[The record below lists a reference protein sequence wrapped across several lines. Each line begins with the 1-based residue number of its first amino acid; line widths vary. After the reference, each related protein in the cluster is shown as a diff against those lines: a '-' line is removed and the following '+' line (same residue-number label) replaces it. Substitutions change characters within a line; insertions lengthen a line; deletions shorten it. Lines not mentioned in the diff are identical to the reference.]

1 MDIIGQCKTFQVQ
14 IMHSQGPN
22 IILFI
27 QHCNVY
33 KFTISRIDNS
43 INSCISMVEM
53 NKWSELVQNTPIHL
67 IYQITHYRLTLHSL
81 IIAISFIH
89 RFTFSSSS
97 LYLFYGLPKGKVFCF
112 SMNTE
117 FLLIEVGIIV
127 RQNDWKSWGGWE
139 DCEKDTCTWCMYL
152 TVFLHVAAQCARKYM
167 RYHSNCVVF

>member
-14 IMHSQGPN
+14 IMHSQGRN

-33 KFTISRIDNS
+33 KFTISRIDIS

-127 RQNDWKSWGGWE
+127 WQND
-139 DCEKDTCTWCMYL
+139 
-152 TVFLHVAAQCARKYM
+152 
-167 RYHSNCVVF
+167 